1 MKEQQMSANEVI
13 RKLRTG
19 ELKST
24 SMAGSEGQCVDCC
37 QTIEVG
43 YFTNQEG
50 KLLKVVSRNC
60 SH

>member
-1 MKEQQMSANEVI
+1 MKKVQMSANEVI

-24 SMAGSEGQCVDCC
+24 TLQGSEGQCVDCH

-43 YFTNQEG
+43 YFKNEWG
-50 KLLKVVSRNC
+50 ELLKVVSQSCN
-60 SH
+60 H